1 MLANISDKAD
11 LQLYSYYRSS
21 AAYRVR
27 IALELKQL
35 SYQQIPINLLKGE
48 QKITAYLQINPQGL
62 VPALETSEGLITQSL
77 AIIEYLEETYQQSPL
92 LPTETFAR
100 AHVRSL
106 AYQIAMEIHPLNNPR
121 VTQFLTSELDISES
135 EKLSWYQHWVA
146 VGFSALERRLS
157 LSYKHQGFCYG
168 DSVSLADLCL
178 IPQVYNALRFNC
190 PMQDYP
196 VISAI
201 YEHCQ
206 QLPAFK
212 VASPEA
218 QADRP
223 PL

>member
-1 MLANISDKAD
+1 MSANSSDKID

-27 IALELKQL
+27 IALELKHL
-35 SYQQIPINLLKGE
+35 SFQQIPVNLLKGE
-48 QKITAYLQINPQGL
+48 QKQAAYLQVNPQGL
-62 VPALETSEGLITQSL
+62 IPAIETPEGLITQSL

-92 LPTETFAR
+92 LPTKTIER
-100 AHVRSL
+100 AQVRSL

-121 VTQFLTSELDISES
+121 VTQFLTSKLDISEV
-135 EKLSWYQHWVA
+135 EKMDWYQHWIA

-157 LSYKHQGFCYG
+157 LSYQYQGFCFG

-178 IPQVYNALRFNC
+178 IPQVYNALRFDC

-196 VISAI
+196 IISAI

-206 QLPAFK
+206 QLPAFQA
-212 VASPEA
+212 ASPEA
-218 QADRP
+218 QADCP
-223 PL
+223 TM